1 MNWEKLLKSEKT
13 EKSYPLKLKDV
24 YDAAPEIWSKTK
36 KTNSAWVNLL
46 NGYILE
52 LIKMHPEKDT
62 EQEVEF
68 FVKYARDWLDEMTKE
83 TKMLKSEK
91 SVTKLKLPGRNN
103 SKWRNLLTD
112 ISFDLQLK
120 LFEKT
125 FDKYAF
131 AGFMQPTITYKKFF
145 EWNEN
150 SAAKDLI
157 PFSERKTDRAEFKE
171 NRNLV
176 KENYAKL
183 QPLMEKF
190 KEHDSTLGSRSNVPD
205 TGRKLAHAQLVD
217 LLKDAAETLKA
228 NQTPD
233 WDEIETLMAKNY
245 KSLQPKRRDKVL
257 LISSLGDETVQTL
270 IQYVPE
276 DTPKLKAFF
285 GHLKQEIEIKN
296 YIVDD
301 ITPQKALAYLRKFAT
316 KKKIRGKP
324 IGGYL
329 KVGLKINKFLKGK
342 GDANKRMWLNPLL
355 EGIMKQ
361 NTQVE
366 NTLANEWFSELS
378 SIVIRED
385 AVKENYVNQSWEK
398 YQTGNKE
405 EDGIAT
411 LIGEKRMDESQYKT
425 LLNARLNSPDKNIYN
440 ESRNKYIQTM
450 KDKISRIRNS
460 VTKDFVDFIDLLATA
475 LQEENPQGENKKLVE
490 AFLKAYSPEERSDF
504 ISKKRGRQNSGF
516 GVVGGEKS
524 PTQSKEGGAKQVVG
538 LYKLPQTSDKYSE
551 IVKELHNYLY
561 LDNPPSNWRALRSRF
576 RTFRRN
582 PDNRHLTKEFHLQG
596 LVGNIE
602 EGTFKDANKL
612 KTGSSLEK
620 AIAYT
625 LFDVYYTSSDLTG
638 PNGVITSSPSEKLKL
653 SNSNFISVIDFLGKV
668 EKEVAGQ
675 KVLRRLLHTLNDK
688 YQEKIPEKERLRNI
702 LDGELDSDVDE
713 FSKTLQMALE
723 NIRDGIK
730 GLVETRLNKIANNQ
744 MDAINSTYP
753 ELLDDL
759 VKEGLL
765 REE

>member
-1 MNWEKLLKSEKT
+1 MNWANILKVEKT
-13 EKSYPLKLKDV
+13 NLSKLKEV
-24 YDAAPEIWSKTK
+24 YDAAPEIWRKAK
-36 KTNSAWVNLL
+36 KINPNWYNLINS
-46 NGYILE
+46 YILE
-52 LIKMHPEKDT
+52 LIKMHSEK
-62 EQEVEF
+62 EVDF

-83 TKMLKSEK
+83 NKMLKSEK
-91 SVTKLKLPGRNN
+91 SVTKLQLPGRNN
-103 SKWRNLLTD
+103 SKWRKLLTD
-112 ISFDLQLK
+112 ISFDLQLQ

-176 KENYAKL
+176 KENYVKL

-190 KEHDSTLGSRSNVPD
+190 KEHDSTHGGRSSPPQ
-205 TGRKLAHAQLVD
+205 TQKLAHAQLVD

-285 GHLKQEIEIKN
+285 GHLKQDVEIKKYQVN
-296 YIVDD
+296 D
-301 ITPQKALAYLRKFAT
+301 ITPREALTYLRKFAT
-316 KKKIRGKP
+316 KKKIRGNP
-324 IGGYL
+324 IRGYL
-329 KVGLKINKFLKGK
+329 KVGLGLNKFLKGK
-342 GDANKRMWLNPLL
+342 QEKNQRMWLNPLL

-361 NTQVE
+361 NTEVE

-385 AVKENYVNQSWEK
+385 AVKEDYVNQSWNK
-398 YQTGNKE
+398 YNTGNKDD
-405 EDGIAT
+405 DGILT
-411 LIGEKRMDESQYKT
+411 ILGRDNLDEKQYKT
-425 LLNARLNSPDKNIYN
+425 ILNAQLNSPDKNIYN
-440 ESRNKYIQTM
+440 ESRDKYVQSM

-460 VTKDFVDFIDLLATA
+460 VTKDFVDFIDLLASA
-475 LQEENPQGENKKLVE
+475 LQEANPQGDNKKLVD
-490 AFLKAYSPEERSDF
+490 AFLRAYSPEERSDF
-504 ISKKRGRQNSGF
+504 ISKKQGRQNSGF

-524 PTQSKEGGAKQVVG
+524 PTQTKEGGAKQVVG
-538 LYKLPQTSDKYSE
+538 LYKLPEGSDKYSE
-551 IVKELHNYLY
+551 IVRELHNYLY

-612 KTGSSLEK
+612 KSGSPLEK
-620 AIAYT
+620 TIAYT

-638 PNGVITSSPSEKLKL
+638 PNGIITSSPEEKLKL

-668 EKEVAGQ
+668 EKEVADQ
-675 KVLRRLLHTLNDK
+675 KVLRPLLHTLNDK

-702 LDGELDSDVDE
+702 LDGELDSDVDD
-713 FSKTLQMALE
+713 FSKTLQTALE

-730 GLVETRLNKIANNQ
+730 GLVKKRLEKIKNNQ

-759 VKEGLL
+759 VKEGFLT
-765 REE
+765 EE